1 MTEKEAENQIRELL
15 ERVPQIVKTLEENKE
30 KLADQE
36 DLIRK
41 LKEDIKEICQKVDQM
56 IFENIT
62 GGWKPNKIHQQ
73 WQKIKKD
80 YINQTKGE

>member
-15 ERVPQIVKTLEENKE
+15 ERVPQIVRTLEENKE

-56 IFENIT
+56 IFQNIQYDWT
-62 GGWKPNKIHQQ
+62 PNQIHQH

-80 YINQTKGE
+80 YIK